1 MIKMTGVIKRNYSAE
16 PQSGSPGPRADPL
29 ERDLPRVVELELD
42 TASDVRWSAFVQS
55 HPKGLLY
62 HHPAWV
68 RAIARVYRYPFVGLA
83 TEDASGKLTGVL
95 PMFEKR
101 GLVTGRRLSSLPHTP
116 VAGLLAAND
125 AAALALGRAAMA
137 RARERSLALELKLF
151 SDELGR
157 LLPAAGMVPADAAY
171 VVELPDRVEDLRFG
185 DSRNHG
191 RIKWAVRKAAKEGVK
206 AREAEGD
213 RDLRR
218 WYSLYLETMH
228 RHGVP
233 PRPYAFF
240 EAMWDTL
247 VPGGHMRLLLAERTA
262 LGRST
267 VIAGSILL
275 MAAHTVSYAFNATRR
290 EHVHERANDLIQW
303 HAIHDACS
311 GGFRR
316 YDMGEVTV
324 GQEGLAHFKAKW
336 GATEHRLF
344 RYRYPSPWHASM
356 HGRAVLAHR
365 AATAGWRRL
374 PEPVAVRLGDWLYRH
389 A

>member
-1 MIKMTGVIKRNYSAE
+1 MTGVIKRNDSAE
-16 PQSGSPGPRADPL
+16 ARSGSPGHRADPL
-29 ERDLPRVVELELD
+29 EHDDLPRVVELEPD

-95 PMFEKR
+95 PLFEKR
-101 GLVTGRRLSSLPHTP
+101 GPITGRRLSSLPHTP
-116 VAGLLAAND
+116 VAGPLAAND
-125 AAALALGRAAMA
+125 AAALALGRAAVA
-137 RARERSLALELKLF
+137 RARERGLALELKLS

-157 LLPAAGMVPADAAY
+157 LLPAAGMVPADNVY
-171 VVELPDRVEDLRFG
+171 VLELPDRVQGLRFG
-185 DSRNHG
+185 GSRNHH
-191 RIKWAVRKAAKEGVK
+191 RIKSAVRKAAKDGVK
-206 AREAEGD
+206 AREAEDD
-213 RDLRR
+213 RDLRL

-240 EAMWDTL
+240 EAIWDTL
-247 VPGGHMRLLLAERTA
+247 APGRHMRLLLAERTA
-262 LGRST
+262 LGRPT
-267 VIAGSILL
+267 VIAGAIFI
-275 MAAHTVSYAFNATRR
+275 MAARTVSYAFSASRR
-290 EHVHERANDLIQW
+290 EHGHPNANDLIQW
-303 HAIHDACS
+303 HAIHDSCAA
-311 GGFRR
+311 GFRY
-316 YDMGEVTV
+316 YDLGEVTI

-344 RYRYPSPWHASM
+344 RYRDPPPRHASVR
-356 HGRAVLAHR
+356 GRAVLAQR
-365 AATAGWRRL
+365 AVTAGWRRL
-374 PEPVAVRLGDWLYRH
+374 PEPVAVRLGDWLYRY